1 MAEKKA
7 LVVLAPAAELGA
19 GASIEKLL
27 KKGALFTAF
36 AAGDVIDA
44 AVAAETVTALQ
55 PAEVAQAIENG
66 VTLGVVD
73 LGNADTAA
81 LDAAL
86 ESILDA
92 ADRKT
97 VIAVVAKNGLVLNGA
112 GINAKAGSITRPAA
126 AKDIVPT
133 LAYIT
138 DLPITTEC
146 CGAILYQ
153 ALKNPNLKLDEITKL
168 KEALIR
174 MEGAL
179 ARDNR
184 EPWDKHDCA

>member
-1 MAEKKA
+1 MSILYNNLEVRIRLAAIRANYRLLCSHGSRVIGVIKA
-7 LVVLAPAAELGA
+7 
-19 GASIEKLL
+19 
-27 KKGALFTAF
+27 
-36 AAGDVIDA
+36 DA
-44 AVAAETVTALQ
+44 YGHGLC
-55 PAEVAQAIENG
+55 EVAQALAQEG
-66 VTLGVVD
+66 C
-73 LGNADTAA
+73 DTFAIGSLEEGAA
-81 LDAAL
+81 L
-86 ESILDA
+86 
-92 ADRKT
+92 RRF
-97 VIAVVAKNGLVLNGA
+97 LNGA
-112 GINAKAGSITRPAA
+112 GINAKAGSIARPAT

-153 ALKNPNLKLDEITKL
+153 ALKSPNLKLDEIAKL